1 MPDRLR
7 SGRSLNPIKY
17 SEFLKSRIANSKMEI
32 IEGTAHM
39 PMLENPKAMTSIL
52 SEFLKT
58 LSQHPVHE

>member
-1 MPDRLR
+1 
-7 SGRSLNPIKY
+7 
-17 SEFLKSRIANSKMEI
+17 MEI